1 MTTTKKIIF
10 VLALI
15 VIVSAFTLTCL
26 YHVAPESAYAE
37 GEIYYGA
44 ESGVASV
51 STETFSYSYYL
62 VDSGYAN
69 PYCPQYYNTNSSL
82 TNACAPVAGAI
93 VVGYYDRY
101 STSLIP
107 NFTPGKMTNSGYRY
121 YAMNTSNTP
130 TIQGV
135 TNSLFTSMGT
145 NTQQSGTSQAQY
157 NSGLSSY
164 VSSAGY
170 TFSHSSLMSGST
182 LNYSSLVSQL
192 SNNRVLSVFM
202 SDYNYCSKNIGSTS
216 ATYTINSFSGNHIY
230 ISYGYER
237 YRYYDSNGNN
247 FRTDLFLCVSTG
259 LSSPLTGWYWVGS
272 STTTLNDVEVAV
284 IT

>member
-15 VIVSAFTLTCL
+15 VIVSAFTLTCAF
-26 YHVAPESAYAE
+26 HVAPESAYAE

-69 PYCPQYYNTNSSL
+69 PYCPEYYNTNSSL
-82 TNACAPVAGAI
+82 TNACGPVAGTI

-107 NFTPGKMTNSGYRY
+107 NFTPGALSGGIFRY
-121 YAMNTSNTP
+121 YPMIYFSS
-130 TIQGV
+130 TIQSV

-164 VSSAGY
+164 VTSAGY
-170 TFSHSSLMSGST
+170 TYSHSSIMSGGSI
-182 LNYSSLVSQL
+182 NYSSLISQIG
-192 SNNRVLSVFM
+192 NGRVLSVFM

-230 ISYGYER
+230 IAYGYER

-259 LSSPLTGWYWVGS
+259 LNSPTTGWYWVGS

>member
-1 MTTTKKIIF
+1 MTTTKKINF

-15 VIVSAFTLTCL
+15 VIVSAFALTCM
-26 YHVAPESAYAE
+26 YHVAPESAHAE

-82 TNACAPVAGAI
+82 TNACGPVAGAI

-107 NFTPGKMTNSGYRY
+107 NFTPGSLSGGIYSY
-121 YAMNTSNTP
+121 YPMVYFSS

-135 TNSLFTSMGT
+135 TNSLFISMGT

-164 VSSAGY
+164 VTSAGY
-170 TFSHSSLMSGST
+170 TFSHSSVMSGGSI
-182 LNYSSLVSQL
+182 NYSSLVSQL

-202 SDYNYCSKNIGSTS
+202 SGYNYCSKNIGSTS
-216 ATYTINSFSGNHIY
+216 ATYTINSFNGNHIY

-259 LSSPLTGWYWVGS
+259 LNSPTTGWYWVGS